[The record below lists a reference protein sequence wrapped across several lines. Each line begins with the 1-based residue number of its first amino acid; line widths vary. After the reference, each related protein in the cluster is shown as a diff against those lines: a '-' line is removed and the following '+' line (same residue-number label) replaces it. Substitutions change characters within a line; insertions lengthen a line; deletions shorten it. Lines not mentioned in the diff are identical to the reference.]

1 MKRKFILGAIAISVA
16 GIMIAGIGILLHNE
30 QKKTEL
36 KEHKDL
42 VDEVWQSVNREYIE
56 PTVNNQDWQAVRN
69 EYLSRSYTS
78 SEETY
83 KAIQEMLELLG
94 DPQTQF
100 LTPDQFEAITTDP
113 FGIGIFLTQDEKT
126 GELKVITSLENSP
139 AFAAGILPGDVIVKI
154 NGQSTQGVDLYEGY
168 RRLQV
173 PESNQQ
179 VILTVRRRQ
188 KELEFRLTIDKWEL
202 KSVHYSYQ
210 SRPAGSIGYIR
221 LSILSADG
229 AKEMRKAIEDL
240 EKKKVSGYILDLRS
254 NPGGVLYA
262 ATEIAEIWLS
272 EGIIVSTVDRQ
283 GQSDI
288 RANNRAFTDKPLV
301 VLVDKG
307 TGSAS
312 EILAGAL
319 QDNQRAV
326 LVGTRTL
333 GNNRIQSVKKLKSE
347 DGSGLSITIAK
358 WQTAKGEDIYNLGL
372 TPDVELE
379 IAETKQISLS
389 KEGAWGTPADPQY
402 AKAQEILTGLIK
414 KQN

>member
-16 GIMIAGIGILLHNE
+16 GIMIAGIGIFLHNE

-36 KEHKDL
+36 KERKDL
-42 VDEVWQSVNREYIE
+42 VDEVWQSVNREYIDS
-56 PTVNNQDWQAVRN
+56 TFNNQDWEAVRN

-83 KAIQEMLELLG
+83 KAIEEMLELLG

-100 LTPDQFEAITTDP
+100 VTPEQFEAITTDQ
-113 FGIGIFLTQDEKT
+113 FGIGIILTQDEKT
-126 GELKVITSLENSP
+126 GELKVITSQENSP
-139 AFAAGILPGDVIVKI
+139 AFAAGILPGDVIMKI
-154 NGQSTQGVDLYEGY
+154 NGQSTQEVDLYEGY

-254 NPGGVLYA
+254 NPGGALYT

-272 EGIIVSTVDRQ
+272 EGIIVSTVDRR
-283 GQSDI
+283 GELDI
-288 RANNRAFTDKPLV
+288 QKANNRAFTDKPLV

-326 LVGTRTL
+326 LVGTRTF
-333 GNNRIQSVKKLKSE
+333 GNNRIQSLKKLRSE

-402 AKAQEILTGLIK
+402 AKAQEIIP
-414 KQN
+414 